1 MSAIRIILIEDDD
14 LTRTTIESALNKKGL
29 DVLFSTA
36 SISEALIFARKNKP
50 QAAVIDYNLGAG
62 PNGIDAANGLRK
74 IDRNIGIVLMTAFL
88 NPTQLP
94 TLLTK
99 LPRGSKYLI
108 KHSVS
113 EISVLVREIEA
124 AISAKK

>member
-1 MSAIRIILIEDDD
+1 MSATRIILIEDDD

-36 SISEALIFARKNKP
+36 SISEALIFARKNSP

>member
-1 MSAIRIILIEDDD
+1 
-14 LTRTTIESALNKKGL
+14 
-29 DVLFSTA
+29 
-36 SISEALIFARKNKP
+36 
-50 QAAVIDYNLGAG
+50 
-62 PNGIDAANGLRK
+62 
-74 IDRNIGIVLMTAFL
+74 MTAFL

>member
-1 MSAIRIILIEDDD
+1 MRSTCIDAGRGFESLTTHLLLLRI
-14 LTRTTIESALNKKGL
+14 
-29 DVLFSTA
+29 
-36 SISEALIFARKNKP
+36 
-50 QAAVIDYNLGAG
+50 YNLGAG

-74 IDRNIGIVLMTAFL
+74 IDRNIGFVLMTAFL

-99 LPRGSKYLI
+99 LPSGSKYLI

>member
-1 MSAIRIILIEDDD
+1 MSATRIILIEDDD

-36 SISEALIFARKNKP
+36 SISEALIFARKNSP

-99 LPRGSKYLI
+99 LPSGSKYLI

-113 EISVLVREIEA
+113 AISVLVREIEA

>member
-94 TLLTK
+94 RLLTK

-113 EISVLVREIEA
+113 EIGVLVREIEA